1 MVGVKVVAQNQLYT
15 VTCVTDLKGKMYN
28 LKMQLR
34 ALPNMRLVDALPHTS
49 SREQPPHGLYD
60 HTSHV

>member
-15 VTCVTDLKGKMYN
+15 CVTDLKGKMYD

-34 ALPNMRLVDALPHTS
+34 VLPNLRLVDALQHTS

-60 HTSHV
+60 NTPL

>member
-1 MVGVKVVAQNQLYT
+1 MVGVKVVAQNNLY
-15 VTCVTDLKGKMYN
+15 TCVTDLKGKMYD

-34 ALPNMRLVDALPHTS
+34 ALPNMRLVDALPHML

-60 HTSHV
+60 NTPL

>member
-15 VTCVTDLKGKMYN
+15 CVTDLKGKMYD

-34 ALPNMRLVDALPHTS
+34 VLPNLRLVDALQHTL

-60 HTSHV
+60 NTPL